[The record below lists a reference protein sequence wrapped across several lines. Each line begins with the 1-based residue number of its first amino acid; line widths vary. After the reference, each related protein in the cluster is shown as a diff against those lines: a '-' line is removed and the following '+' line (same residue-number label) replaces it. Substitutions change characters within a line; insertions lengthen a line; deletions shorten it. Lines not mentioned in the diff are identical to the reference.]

1 MTLTE
6 SVPDERTIQSSSGA
20 RPDLKIETDRILGAI
35 VKDKVTV
42 VLPALN
48 EADGILPVI
57 AELREDGYEKILVV
71 DGYSSDVTAETAHEN
86 GVKVLYQHGI
96 GKAGAVRTAI
106 ERVETPYIVFMDADH
121 TYDPKDI
128 WRLLLHSDHYSHV
141 IGARDREHIP
151 RVHRFGNWIISEVFS
166 VLFGVKI
173 TDVCSGMYL
182 LETEEAKKYSLQE
195 TGFNIEIELAAQ
207 SASRENLTQ
216 VPINYRSRMGERKLS
231 TWKNGLSILRAA
243 FTLARRYNPI
253 LLYSALTGLSI
264 IPAALILGWVVLQ
277 QLTSRIF
284 HSGWAI
290 AGMIFLFVAVQAFT
304 LASVSILTK
313 HSEERL
319 MREIRGSK

>member
-1 MTLTE
+1 MTQTG
-6 SVPDERTIQSSSGA
+6 SVPDEQTIKSSLGA
-20 RPDLKIETDRILGAI
+20 RPDLKIETDGILGAI

-57 AELREDGYEKILVV
+57 EGLREDGYEKILVV
-71 DGYSSDVTAETAHEN
+71 DGYSSDMTPETAHEN

-128 WRLLLHSDHYSHV
+128 WRLLLHSEHYSHV

-151 RVHRFGNWIISEVFS
+151 RVHRFGNWVISEVFS

-216 VPINYRSRMGERKLS
+216 VPINYRSRIGERKLS
-231 TWKNGLSILRAA
+231 TWRNGLSILRAA

-253 LLYSALTGLSI
+253 FLYSFLTGLSI
-264 IPAALILGWVVLQ
+264 IPAAIVLGWVTLD
-277 QLTSRIF
+277 QLTTGVF
-284 HSGWAI
+284 HSGWAL
-290 AGMIFLFVAVQAFT
+290 AGIMLLLVAAQAFT
-304 LASVSILTK
+304 LASVSILTR
-313 HSEERL
+313 HSERRL
-319 MREIRGSK
+319 MHEIRSSK

>member
-6 SVPDERTIQSSSGA
+6 SVPDEQTIKSSLSV
-20 RPDLKIETDRILGAI
+20 RPNLKIETDRILGAI
-35 VKDKVTV
+35 VKDNVTV

-57 AELREDGYEKILVV
+57 EELREDGYEKILVV
-71 DGYSSDVTAETAHEN
+71 DGYSSDVTAEKAHEN

-106 ERVETPYIVFMDADH
+106 EHVETSYMVFMDADH

-141 IGARDREHIP
+141 IGTRDREHIP
-151 RVHRFGNWIISEVFS
+151 RVHRFGNWIISQVFS
-166 VLFGVKI
+166 ALFGVKT

-207 SASRENLTQ
+207 SASRENLTE
-216 VPINYRSRMGERKLS
+216 VPINYRSRIGERKLS
-231 TWKNGLSILRAA
+231 TWRNGLSILRAA

-264 IPAALILGWVVLQ
+264 IPAGLILGWVVLE
-277 QLTSRIF
+277 QLTSRVF
-284 HSGWAI
+284 HSGWAM
-290 AGMIFLFVAVQAFT
+290 AGMIYLFVAVQAFT

-319 MREIRGSK
+319 MREIRASK

>member
-1 MTLTE
+1 MTLTG
-6 SVPDERTIQSSSGA
+6 SVPDERTIKSSFGA
-20 RPDLKIETDRILGAI
+20 RLDLKIETDRILGAI

-71 DGYSSDVTAETAHEN
+71 DGYSSDVTAESAHEN

-106 ERVETPYIVFMDADH
+106 ERVETPYVVFMDADH

-141 IGARDREHIP
+141 IGTRDREHIP

-207 SASRENLTQ
+207 SASRENLTE
-216 VPINYRSRMGERKLS
+216 VPINYRSRIGERKLS
-231 TWKNGLSILRAA
+231 TWRNGLSILRAA

-253 LLYSALTGLSI
+253 FLYSALTGLSI
-264 IPAALILGWVVLQ
+264 IPAAVVLGWVTLD
-277 QLTSRIF
+277 QLTTGVF
-284 HSGWAI
+284 HSGWAL
-290 AGMIFLFVAVQAFT
+290 AGIMLLLVAAQAFT

-313 HSEERL
+313 HSERRL
-319 MREIRGSK
+319 MHEIRSSR

>member
-1 MTLTE
+1 MTLTG
-6 SVPDERTIQSSSGA
+6 SVPDERTIKSSLGA

-57 AELREDGYEKILVV
+57 EELRENGYEKILVV
-71 DGYSSDVTAETAHEN
+71 DGYSSDMTAETAHEN
-86 GVKVLYQHGI
+86 GTKVLYQHGI
-96 GKAGAVRTAI
+96 GKAGAVKTAI

-141 IGARDREHIP
+141 IGTRDRGHIP
-151 RVHRFGNWIISEVFS
+151 RVHRFGNWVISQVFS

-182 LETEEAKKYSLQE
+182 LETEEARKYSLQE
-195 TGFNIEIELAAQ
+195 TGFNIEIEVAAQ
-207 SASRENLTQ
+207 SASRENLTE
-216 VPINYRSRMGERKLS
+216 VPINYRSRIGERKLS
-231 TWKNGLSILRAA
+231 TWRNGISILRVA

-253 LLYSALTGLSI
+253 FLYSALTGLSI
-264 IPAALILGWVVLQ
+264 IPAAVVLGWVTLD
-277 QLTSRIF
+277 QLTTGVF
-284 HSGWAI
+284 HSGWAL
-290 AGMIFLFVAVQAFT
+290 AGIMLLLVAAQAFT
-304 LASVSILTK
+304 LASVSILTR
-313 HSEERL
+313 HSERRL
-319 MREIRGSK
+319 MHEIRSSR